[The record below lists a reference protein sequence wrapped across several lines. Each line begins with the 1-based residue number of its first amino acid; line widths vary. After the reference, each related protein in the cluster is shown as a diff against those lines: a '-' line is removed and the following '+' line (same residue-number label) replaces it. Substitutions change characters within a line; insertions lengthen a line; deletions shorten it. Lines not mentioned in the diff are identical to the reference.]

1 MNSLSKR
8 GTLMHGNYLG
18 IGTGGS
24 LYTYNSNH
32 NSDHNEHGIEQK
44 ILNVLEDL
52 KNSVPGMKGVAL
64 ASSDGLPMVTAF
76 SSEVNKE
83 LICAMAAALYNTGT
97 RVGNMLK
104 LKNFKSTTVELENG
118 LILVSNVKNAVLL
131 AFMEANGNLGI
142 AKLKMP
148 KVCEKIEK
156 ILF

>member
-1 MNSLSKR
+1 
-8 GTLMHGNYLG
+8 MHGNDLG
-18 IGTGGS
+18 MEAGGS
-24 LYTYNSNH
+24 LYTYNRNH
-32 NSDHNEHGIEQK
+32 NRNHNEHGIEQK

-64 ASSDGLPMVTAF
+64 ASSDGLPMATTF
-76 SSEVNKE
+76 SPEVNKE

-118 LILVSNVKNAVLL
+118 LILISSVKNAVLL
-131 AFMEANGNLGI
+131 AFMEADGNLGL

-148 KVCEKIEK
+148 KTCEKIERV
-156 ILF
+156 LF